1 MKNQVII
8 ALALLISTV
17 TFAQKK
23 ELKAVQKAIKS
34 NNFAEAKTALG
45 QVEPMLSGL
54 DEKTKSQYF
63 FLNAQ
68 ALFAN
73 GAGTNTDLDKAVE
86 SLSKVSVG
94 YSAEI
99 AEMKQSMVANL
110 LTKGND
116 AYEAKKYDLASN
128 NFETAYRVST
138 KDTTYLYYAAATA
151 VSLQDYDR
159 ALTLYKELRDL
170 GYTGVEE
177 QFYATN
183 AETNEEEFFQNKNM
197 RDLSIKAKTHVKPV
211 DKKSESKKAE
221 IVKNIALIYVNKEDD
236 KNALAAMKE
245 AREESP
251 DDINLMLSEAN
262 VYYKMG
268 DTEKFKSILEEAT
281 TKDPKNPELQ
291 YNLGVIASESDQ
303 PEEAM
308 AYYNKA
314 IELDPNYVN
323 AYINNAALILNKEQ
337 AVIEEM
343 NSLGTSKKDDLRYE
357 ELRVVR
363 QDIYKE
369 AIPYLVKA
377 LEIDGTNISAAK
389 TLHNIYGLT
398 GETAKHDA
406 MEKIINELEAQSN

>member
-314 IELDPNYVN
+314 IELDPTYVN